1 MNTSS
6 SHHFVIVNWDTKVL
20 ILKEKMNDCVGCD
33 YINNYSIFKL
43 DVESSRIKVLA
54 IEVPVLISLVK
65 KDKESW

>member
-1 MNTSS
+1 M
-6 SHHFVIVNWDTKVL
+6 L